1 MARKDI
7 KAFDFTSEQS
17 RTAAAENGRKG
28 GIASGQARRQKKT
41 LSELAKMI
49 AENPAPAAAKKKLA
63 KMGISDEDA
72 NNNAC
77 IAAAVYDKAIKGN
90 MQAVDKWEELTAASK
105 NDDEK
110 YYLPGRVLGKAFVD
124 INRQIKPNIEY
135 VFEGGRGGLKSSFVA
150 FKIVELIKNNPQMH
164 ACITR
169 QVAGTLKDSVYANM
183 KWAINELG
191 LMEEFECKVSPLEIK
206 YIKTGQT
213 IYFRGLDDETKLK
226 SIKPEFGYIG
236 ILWKE
241 EKDQMKGDAQER
253 SVNQSVLR
261 GGDES
266 YDFSSYNPPKSKS
279 NWVNRIKLIPNP
291 KRVIHH
297 SSYLEAPAEWLGQ
310 KFIDDAAHLK
320 EINPEAYEH
329 EYLGVPNGDGGNVF
343 EYLEIRDITD
353 EEISHMDRIFAGV
366 DYGWYPDQFCYLR
379 TYYDSAREKIYLIDE
394 LYVNKWSNSKTAD
407 WIKKKGYDDYTM
419 ICDSAEPKSV
429 NDFRDA
435 GLPARGAIKG
445 PGSIEYGF
453 KFLQTKTL
461 VIDPKR
467 TPNAY
472 KEITEYEYD
481 RDKEGNPYA
490 ELSAQ
495 DKANKGKQYEKE
507 QRQRTYERRIR
518 KTKREVFGLQTG
530 VDNAPNEKAKFALQQ
545 DLDRKSYLLQKQ
557 NAAYKDYCKQNDL
570 RELQDRLMIAK
581 WNRQNA
587 AKARGA
593 AKRYKTAKGI
603 D

>member
-1 MARKDI
+1 MANDQNLNNR
-7 KAFDFTSEQS
+7 
-17 RTAAAENGRKG
+17 AATQFRSGEEAVRNGKKG
-28 GIASGQARRQKKT
+28 GIASGYSRRQKKA
-41 LSELAKMI
+41 LSDYVKII
-49 AENPAPAAAKKKLA
+49 AESPASSTAKKKLA
-63 KMGISDEDA
+63 KMGIADEDA
-72 NNNAC
+72 NNMAVVATSLYKK
-77 IAAAVYDKAIKGN
+77 AADGNIQAIE
-90 MQAVDKWEELTAASK
+90 KWEQLTAALK
-105 NDDEK
+105 DDDEK
-110 YYLPGRVLGKAFVD
+110 YELPARVLGKAFVD

-481 RDKEGNPYA
+481 RDKEGNVISGYPDGNDHAISALRYA
-490 ELSAQ
+490 YEPLFNRRGYSA
-495 DKANKGKQYEKE
+495 
-507 QRQRTYERRIR
+507 
-518 KTKREVFGLQTG
+518 
-530 VDNAPNEKAKFALQQ
+530 
-545 DLDRKSYLLQKQ
+545 
-557 NAAYKDYCKQNDL
+557 
-570 RELQDRLMIAK
+570 
-581 WNRQNA
+581 
-587 AKARGA
+587 
-593 AKRYKTAKGI
+593 
-603 D
+603 

>member
-1 MARKDI
+1 MANEKNLRPGSMQSK
-7 KAFDFTSEQS
+7 SEV
-17 RTAAAENGRKG
+17 RENGRKG
-28 GIASGQARRQKKT
+28 GIASGQARRRKKT

-49 AENPAPAAAKKKLA
+49 ADNPAPDNTRAKLA

-72 NNNAC
+72 NNNAVV
-77 IAAAVYDKAIKGN
+77 AASIYAKAIKGN
-90 MQAVDKWEELTAASK
+90 MQAVDKWEQLVAVSKSDESKYELPA
-105 NDDEK
+105 
-110 YYLPGRVLGKAFVD
+110 RVLGKAFVD

-279 NWVNRIKLIPNP
+279 NWVNRIKLVPNP

-366 DYGWYPDQFCYLR
+366 DYGWYPDAFCYLR

-453 KFLQTKTL
+453 KFLQTKTI

-481 RDKEGNPYA
+481 RDKEGNVISGYPDGNDHAISALRYA
-490 ELSAQ
+490 YEPLFNRRGYSA
-495 DKANKGKQYEKE
+495 
-507 QRQRTYERRIR
+507 
-518 KTKREVFGLQTG
+518 
-530 VDNAPNEKAKFALQQ
+530 
-545 DLDRKSYLLQKQ
+545 
-557 NAAYKDYCKQNDL
+557 
-570 RELQDRLMIAK
+570 
-581 WNRQNA
+581 
-587 AKARGA
+587 
-593 AKRYKTAKGI
+593 
-603 D
+603 

>member
-1 MARKDI
+1 MANEKNLI
-7 KAFDFTSEQS
+7 PNSE
-17 RTAAAENGRKG
+17 RTPSELREITKKG
-28 GIASGQARRQKKT
+28 GIKSGEVRRQKKT

-49 AENPAPAAAKKKLA
+49 AENPAPTTAKKKLA

-77 IAAAVYDKAIKGN
+77 IVAAVYDKAIKGN
-90 MQAVDKWEELTAASK
+90 MQAVDKWEQLVAVSKSDESEYELPA
-105 NDDEK
+105 
-110 YYLPGRVLGKAFVD
+110 RVLGKAFVD

-191 LMEEFECKVSPLEIK
+191 LMEEFECKVSPLEIR

-353 EEISHMDRIFAGV
+353 EEISRMDRIFPGV
-366 DYGWYPDQFCYLR
+366 DYGWYPDAFCYLR

-453 KFLQTKTL
+453 KFLQTKTI

-481 RDKEGNPYA
+481 RDKEGNVISGYPDGNDHAISALRYA
-490 ELSAQ
+490 YEPLFNRRGYSA
-495 DKANKGKQYEKE
+495 
-507 QRQRTYERRIR
+507 
-518 KTKREVFGLQTG
+518 
-530 VDNAPNEKAKFALQQ
+530 
-545 DLDRKSYLLQKQ
+545 
-557 NAAYKDYCKQNDL
+557 
-570 RELQDRLMIAK
+570 
-581 WNRQNA
+581 
-587 AKARGA
+587 
-593 AKRYKTAKGI
+593 
-603 D
+603 

>member
-1 MARKDI
+1 MANDQNLNNR
-7 KAFDFTSEQS
+7 
-17 RTAAAENGRKG
+17 AATQFRSGEEAVRNGKKG
-28 GIASGQARRQKKT
+28 GIASGYSRRQKKA
-41 LSELAKMI
+41 LSDYVKII
-49 AENPAPAAAKKKLA
+49 AESPASSTAKKKLA
-63 KMGISDEDA
+63 KMGIADEDA
-72 NNNAC
+72 NNMAVVATSLYKK
-77 IAAAVYDKAIKGN
+77 AADGNIQAIE
-90 MQAVDKWEELTAASK
+90 KWEQLTAASK
-105 NDDEK
+105 DDDEK
-110 YYLPGRVLGKAFVD
+110 YELPARVLGKAFVD

-279 NWVNRIKLIPNP
+279 NWVNRIKLTPNP
-291 KRVIHH
+291 KRAIHH

-353 EEISHMDRIFAGV
+353 EEISRMDRIFAGV
-366 DYGWYPDQFCYLR
+366 DYGWYPDAFCYLR

-481 RDKEGNPYA
+481 RDKEGNVISGYPDGNDHAISALRYA
-490 ELSAQ
+490 YEPLFNRRGYSA
-495 DKANKGKQYEKE
+495 
-507 QRQRTYERRIR
+507 
-518 KTKREVFGLQTG
+518 
-530 VDNAPNEKAKFALQQ
+530 
-545 DLDRKSYLLQKQ
+545 
-557 NAAYKDYCKQNDL
+557 
-570 RELQDRLMIAK
+570 
-581 WNRQNA
+581 
-587 AKARGA
+587 
-593 AKRYKTAKGI
+593 
-603 D
+603 

>member
-1 MARKDI
+1 MANEENLKPFKPGRS
-7 KAFDFTSEQS
+7 SEE
-17 RTAAAENGRKG
+17 AAKNGRKG
-28 GIASGQARRQKKT
+28 GIASGQSRRQKKT

-49 AENPAPAAAKKKLA
+49 AENPAPTAAKKKLT

-77 IAAAVYDKAIKGN
+77 IVAAVYDKATKGN
-90 MQAVDKWEELTAASK
+90 MKAVDKWEQLVAVSKSDESKYELPA
-105 NDDEK
+105 
-110 YYLPGRVLGKAFVD
+110 RVLGKAFVD

-353 EEISHMDRIFAGV
+353 EEISRMDRIFAGV

-453 KFLQTKTL
+453 KFLQTKTI

-481 RDKEGNPYA
+481 RDKEGNVISGYPDGNDHAISALRYA
-490 ELSAQ
+490 YEPLFNRRGYSA
-495 DKANKGKQYEKE
+495 
-507 QRQRTYERRIR
+507 
-518 KTKREVFGLQTG
+518 
-530 VDNAPNEKAKFALQQ
+530 
-545 DLDRKSYLLQKQ
+545 
-557 NAAYKDYCKQNDL
+557 
-570 RELQDRLMIAK
+570 
-581 WNRQNA
+581 
-587 AKARGA
+587 
-593 AKRYKTAKGI
+593 
-603 D
+603 

>member
-1 MARKDI
+1 MANEKNLI
-7 KAFDFTSEQS
+7 PNSE
-17 RTAAAENGRKG
+17 RTPSELREIAKKG
-28 GIASGQARRQKKT
+28 GIKSGEVRRQKKT

-49 AENPAPAAAKKKLA
+49 AENPAPTAAKKKLT

-77 IAAAVYDKAIKGN
+77 IVAAVYDKAIKGN
-90 MQAVDKWEELTAASK
+90 MQAVDKWEQLVAVSKSDESKYELPA
-105 NDDEK
+105 
-110 YYLPGRVLGKAFVD
+110 RVLGKAFVD

-150 FKIVELIKNNPQMH
+150 FKIIELIKNNPQMH

-279 NWVNRIKLIPNP
+279 NWVNRIKLMPNP

-353 EEISHMDRIFAGV
+353 EEISHMDRIFPGV
-366 DYGWYPDQFCYLR
+366 DYGWYPDAFCYLR

-481 RDKEGNPYA
+481 RDKEGNVISGYPDGNDHAISALRYA
-490 ELSAQ
+490 YEPLFNRRGYSA
-495 DKANKGKQYEKE
+495 
-507 QRQRTYERRIR
+507 
-518 KTKREVFGLQTG
+518 
-530 VDNAPNEKAKFALQQ
+530 
-545 DLDRKSYLLQKQ
+545 
-557 NAAYKDYCKQNDL
+557 
-570 RELQDRLMIAK
+570 
-581 WNRQNA
+581 
-587 AKARGA
+587 
-593 AKRYKTAKGI
+593 
-603 D
+603 

>member
-1 MARKDI
+1 MANEENLKPFKPGRS
-7 KAFDFTSEQS
+7 SEE
-17 RTAAAENGRKG
+17 AAKNGQKG
-28 GIASGQARRQKKT
+28 GIASGQSRRQKKT

-49 AENPAPAAAKKKLA
+49 AENPAPTAAKKKLT

-77 IAAAVYDKAIKGN
+77 IVAAVYNKAIKGN
-90 MQAVDKWEELTAASK
+90 MQAVDKWEQLVAVSKSDESKYELPA
-105 NDDEK
+105 
-110 YYLPGRVLGKAFVD
+110 RVLGKAFVD

-241 EKDQMKGDAQER
+241 EKDQMKGDVQER

-279 NWVNRIKLIPNP
+279 NWVNRIKLMPNP

-366 DYGWYPDQFCYLR
+366 DYGWYPDAFCYLR

-453 KFLQTKTL
+453 KFLQTKTI

-481 RDKEGNPYA
+481 RDKEGNVISGYPDGDDHAISALRYA
-490 ELSAQ
+490 YEPLFNRRGYSA
-495 DKANKGKQYEKE
+495 
-507 QRQRTYERRIR
+507 
-518 KTKREVFGLQTG
+518 
-530 VDNAPNEKAKFALQQ
+530 
-545 DLDRKSYLLQKQ
+545 
-557 NAAYKDYCKQNDL
+557 
-570 RELQDRLMIAK
+570 
-581 WNRQNA
+581 
-587 AKARGA
+587 
-593 AKRYKTAKGI
+593 
-603 D
+603 

>member
-1 MARKDI
+1 MANEENLKP
-7 KAFDFTSEQS
+7 FTSNQS
-17 RTAAAENGRKG
+17 REEAVKNGQKG
-28 GIASGQARRQKKT
+28 GIASGYSRRQKKA
-41 LSELAKMI
+41 LSDYVKII
-49 AENPAPAAAKKKLA
+49 AESPASSTAKKKLA
-63 KMGISDEDA
+63 KMGIADEDA
-72 NNNAC
+72 NNMAVVATSLYKK
-77 IAAAVYDKAIKGN
+77 AADGNIQAIE
-90 MQAVDKWEELTAASK
+90 KWEQLTAASK

-110 YYLPGRVLGKAFVD
+110 YELPARVLGKAFVD

-353 EEISHMDRIFAGV
+353 EEISRMDRIFAGV
-366 DYGWYPDQFCYLR
+366 DYGWYPDAFCYLR

-453 KFLQTKTL
+453 KFLQTKTI

-481 RDKEGNPYA
+481 RDKEGNVISGYPDGNDHAISALRYA
-490 ELSAQ
+490 YEPLFNRRGYSA
-495 DKANKGKQYEKE
+495 
-507 QRQRTYERRIR
+507 
-518 KTKREVFGLQTG
+518 
-530 VDNAPNEKAKFALQQ
+530 
-545 DLDRKSYLLQKQ
+545 
-557 NAAYKDYCKQNDL
+557 
-570 RELQDRLMIAK
+570 
-581 WNRQNA
+581 
-587 AKARGA
+587 
-593 AKRYKTAKGI
+593 
-603 D
+603 

>member
-1 MARKDI
+1 MANEENLKP
-7 KAFDFTSEQS
+7 FTSNQS
-17 RTAAAENGRKG
+17 HEEAVRNGQKG
-28 GIASGQARRQKKT
+28 GIASGYSRRQKKA
-41 LSELAKMI
+41 LSDYVKII
-49 AENPAPAAAKKKLA
+49 AESPASSTAKKKLA
-63 KMGISDEDA
+63 KMGIADEDA
-72 NNNAC
+72 NNMAVVATSLYKK
-77 IAAAVYDKAIKGN
+77 AADGNIQAIE
-90 MQAVDKWEELTAASK
+90 KWEQLTAASK
-105 NDDEK
+105 DDDEK
-110 YYLPGRVLGKAFVD
+110 YELPARVLGKAFVD

-353 EEISHMDRIFAGV
+353 EEISRMDRIFAGV

-407 WIKKKGYDDYTM
+407 WIKKKGYDDYAM

-453 KFLQTKTL
+453 KFLQTKTI

-481 RDKEGNPYA
+481 RDKEGNVISGYPDGNDHAISALRYA
-490 ELSAQ
+490 YEPLFNRRGYSA
-495 DKANKGKQYEKE
+495 
-507 QRQRTYERRIR
+507 
-518 KTKREVFGLQTG
+518 
-530 VDNAPNEKAKFALQQ
+530 
-545 DLDRKSYLLQKQ
+545 
-557 NAAYKDYCKQNDL
+557 
-570 RELQDRLMIAK
+570 
-581 WNRQNA
+581 
-587 AKARGA
+587 
-593 AKRYKTAKGI
+593 
-603 D
+603 

>member
-1 MARKDI
+1 MYGNIVYIYSYTWQNFYFQKGYDWNVRMARKDI
-7 KAFDFTSEQS
+7 ESFDFTSEQS
-17 RTAAAENGRKG
+17 RTEAAQNGRKG

-49 AENPAPAAAKKKLA
+49 AENPAPTSAKKKLT

-77 IAAAVYDKAIKGN
+77 IVAAVYDKAVKGN
-90 MQAVDKWEELTAASK
+90 MQAVDKWEQLTAVS
-105 NDDEK
+105 NDDDKK
-110 YYLPGRVLGKAFVD
+110 YELPARVLGKAFVD
-124 INRQIKPNIEY
+124 INRRIKPNIEY
-135 VFEGGRGGLKSSFVA
+135 VFEGGRGGLKSSYVA
-150 FKIVELIKNNPQMH
+150 FKITELIKNNPQMH

-169 QVAGTLKDSVYANM
+169 QVGATLKDSVYAQM

-279 NWVNRIKLIPNP
+279 NWVNRIKLIPNS

-297 SSYLEAPAEWLGQ
+297 SSYLEAPVEWLGQ

-353 EEISHMDRIFAGV
+353 EEISHMDKIFQGC
-366 DYGWYPDQFCYLR
+366 DWGFFPDPYAFIRL
-379 TYYDSAREKIYLIDE
+379 YYNHNTEKIYLIDE
-394 LYVNKWSNSKTAD
+394 IYENKWSNRKSAD
-407 WIKKKGYDDYTM
+407 EILKRKYDDYT
-419 ICDSAEPKSV
+419 IACDSAEPKSI
-429 NDFRDA
+429 NDYRDF

-445 PGSIEYGF
+445 PGSVEYSM
-453 KFLQTKTL
+453 KWIQTRTI

-472 KEITEYEYD
+472 KEFSKYEYE
-481 RDKEGNPYA
+481 RDKDGNVISGYPDENNHLIDACRYA
-490 ELSAQ
+490 TESLW
-495 DKANKGKQYEKE
+495 
-507 QRQRTYERRIR
+507 RRR
-518 KTKREVFGLQTG
+518 GN
-530 VDNAPNEKAKFALQQ
+530 NA
-545 DLDRKSYLLQKQ
+545 
-557 NAAYKDYCKQNDL
+557 
-570 RELQDRLMIAK
+570 
-581 WNRQNA
+581 
-587 AKARGA
+587 
-593 AKRYKTAKGI
+593 
-603 D
+603 

>member
-1 MARKDI
+1 MANEENLKP
-7 KAFDFTSEQS
+7 FTSNQS
-17 RTAAAENGRKG
+17 REEAVKNGQKG
-28 GIASGQARRQKKT
+28 GVASGHSRRQKKT

-49 AENPAPAAAKKKLA
+49 AENPAPTAAKKKLT

-77 IAAAVYDKAIKGN
+77 IVAAVYDKAIKGN
-90 MQAVDKWEELTAASK
+90 MQAVDKWEQLVAVSKSDESKYELPA
-105 NDDEK
+105 
-110 YYLPGRVLGKAFVD
+110 RVLGKAFVD

-366 DYGWYPDQFCYLR
+366 DYGWYPDAFCYLR

-453 KFLQTKTL
+453 KFLQTKTI

-481 RDKEGNPYA
+481 RDKEGNVISGYPDGNDHAISALRYA
-490 ELSAQ
+490 YEPLFNRRGYSA
-495 DKANKGKQYEKE
+495 
-507 QRQRTYERRIR
+507 
-518 KTKREVFGLQTG
+518 
-530 VDNAPNEKAKFALQQ
+530 
-545 DLDRKSYLLQKQ
+545 
-557 NAAYKDYCKQNDL
+557 
-570 RELQDRLMIAK
+570 
-581 WNRQNA
+581 
-587 AKARGA
+587 
-593 AKRYKTAKGI
+593 
-603 D
+603 

>member
-1 MARKDI
+1 MANEKNLRPGSMQSK
-7 KAFDFTSEQS
+7 SEV
-17 RTAAAENGRKG
+17 RENGRKG
-28 GIASGQARRQKKT
+28 GIASGQARRRKKT

-49 AENPAPAAAKKKLA
+49 ADNPAPDNARAKLA

-72 NNNAC
+72 NNNAVV
-77 IAAAVYDKAIKGN
+77 AVSIYAKAIKGN
-90 MQAVDKWEELTAASK
+90 MQAVDKWEQLVAVSKSDESKYELPA
-105 NDDEK
+105 
-110 YYLPGRVLGKAFVD
+110 RVLGKAYVD

-366 DYGWYPDQFCYLR
+366 DYGWYPDAFCYLR

-481 RDKEGNPYA
+481 RDKEGNVISGYPDGNDHAISALRYA
-490 ELSAQ
+490 YEPLFNRRGYSA
-495 DKANKGKQYEKE
+495 
-507 QRQRTYERRIR
+507 
-518 KTKREVFGLQTG
+518 
-530 VDNAPNEKAKFALQQ
+530 
-545 DLDRKSYLLQKQ
+545 
-557 NAAYKDYCKQNDL
+557 
-570 RELQDRLMIAK
+570 
-581 WNRQNA
+581 
-587 AKARGA
+587 
-593 AKRYKTAKGI
+593 
-603 D
+603 

>member
-1 MARKDI
+1 MANEKNLI
-7 KAFDFTSEQS
+7 PNSE
-17 RTAAAENGRKG
+17 RTPSELREITKKG
-28 GIASGQARRQKKT
+28 GIKSGEVRRQKKT

-49 AENPAPAAAKKKLA
+49 AENPAPTAAKKKLT

-77 IAAAVYDKAIKGN
+77 IVAAVYNKAIKGN
-90 MQAVDKWEELTAASK
+90 MQAVDKWEQLVAVSKSDESKYELPA
-105 NDDEK
+105 
-110 YYLPGRVLGKAFVD
+110 RVLGKAFVD

-279 NWVNRIKLIPNP
+279 NWVNRIKLMPNP

-353 EEISHMDRIFAGV
+353 EEISRMDRIFAGV
-366 DYGWYPDQFCYLR
+366 DYGWYPDAFCYLR

-453 KFLQTKTL
+453 KFLQTKTI

-481 RDKEGNPYA
+481 RDKEGNVISGYPDGDDHAISALRYA
-490 ELSAQ
+490 YEPLFNRRGYSA
-495 DKANKGKQYEKE
+495 
-507 QRQRTYERRIR
+507 
-518 KTKREVFGLQTG
+518 
-530 VDNAPNEKAKFALQQ
+530 
-545 DLDRKSYLLQKQ
+545 
-557 NAAYKDYCKQNDL
+557 
-570 RELQDRLMIAK
+570 
-581 WNRQNA
+581 
-587 AKARGA
+587 
-593 AKRYKTAKGI
+593 
-603 D
+603 

>member
-1 MARKDI
+1 MANEENLKPFKPGRS
-7 KAFDFTSEQS
+7 SEE
-17 RTAAAENGRKG
+17 AARNGKKG
-28 GIASGQARRQKKT
+28 GIASGQSRRQKKT

-49 AENPAPAAAKKKLA
+49 AENPAPTAAKKKLA

-72 NNNAC
+72 NNNAVV
-77 IAAAVYDKAIKGN
+77 AASIYAKAIKGN
-90 MQAVDKWEELTAASK
+90 MQAVDKWEQLVAVSKSDESKYELPA
-105 NDDEK
+105 
-110 YYLPGRVLGKAFVD
+110 RVLGKAFVD

-150 FKIVELIKNNPQMH
+150 FKIIELIKNNPQMH

-279 NWVNRIKLIPNP
+279 NWVNRIKLVPNP

-310 KFIDDAAHLK
+310 KFIDDATHLK

-329 EYLGVPNGDGGNVF
+329 EYLGIPNGDGGNVF

-353 EEISHMDRIFAGV
+353 EEISRMDRIFAGV
-366 DYGWYPDQFCYLR
+366 DYGWYPDAFCYLR

-481 RDKEGNPYA
+481 RDKEGNVISGYPDGNDHAISALRYA
-490 ELSAQ
+490 YEPLFNRRGYSA
-495 DKANKGKQYEKE
+495 
-507 QRQRTYERRIR
+507 
-518 KTKREVFGLQTG
+518 
-530 VDNAPNEKAKFALQQ
+530 
-545 DLDRKSYLLQKQ
+545 
-557 NAAYKDYCKQNDL
+557 
-570 RELQDRLMIAK
+570 
-581 WNRQNA
+581 
-587 AKARGA
+587 
-593 AKRYKTAKGI
+593 
-603 D
+603 

>member
-1 MARKDI
+1 MANEENLKP
-7 KAFDFTSEQS
+7 FTSNQS
-17 RTAAAENGRKG
+17 REEAVRNGQKG
-28 GIASGQARRQKKT
+28 GIASGYSRRQKKA
-41 LSELAKMI
+41 LSDYVKII
-49 AENPAPAAAKKKLA
+49 AESPASSTAKKKLA
-63 KMGISDEDA
+63 KMGIADEDA
-72 NNNAC
+72 NNMAVVATSLYKK
-77 IAAAVYDKAIKGN
+77 AADGNIQAIE
-90 MQAVDKWEELTAASK
+90 KWEQLTAASK
-105 NDDEK
+105 DDDEK
-110 YYLPGRVLGKAFVD
+110 YELPARVLGKAFVD

-366 DYGWYPDQFCYLR
+366 DYGWYPDAFCYLR

-453 KFLQTKTL
+453 KFLQTKTI

-481 RDKEGNPYA
+481 RDKEGNVISGYPDGDDHAISALRYA
-490 ELSAQ
+490 YEPLFNRRGYSA
-495 DKANKGKQYEKE
+495 
-507 QRQRTYERRIR
+507 
-518 KTKREVFGLQTG
+518 
-530 VDNAPNEKAKFALQQ
+530 
-545 DLDRKSYLLQKQ
+545 
-557 NAAYKDYCKQNDL
+557 
-570 RELQDRLMIAK
+570 
-581 WNRQNA
+581 
-587 AKARGA
+587 
-593 AKRYKTAKGI
+593 
-603 D
+603 

>member
-1 MARKDI
+1 MANDQNLNNR
-7 KAFDFTSEQS
+7 
-17 RTAAAENGRKG
+17 AATQFRSGEEAVRNGKKG
-28 GIASGQARRQKKT
+28 GIASGYSRRQKKA
-41 LSELAKMI
+41 LSDYVKII
-49 AENPAPAAAKKKLA
+49 AESPASSTAKKKLA
-63 KMGISDEDA
+63 KMGIADEDA
-72 NNNAC
+72 NNMAVVATSLYKK
-77 IAAAVYDKAIKGN
+77 AADGNIQAIE
-90 MQAVDKWEELTAASK
+90 KWEQLTAALK
-105 NDDEK
+105 DDDEK
-110 YYLPGRVLGKAFVD
+110 YELPARVLGKAFVD

-353 EEISHMDRIFAGV
+353 EEISRMDRIFAGV

-407 WIKKKGYDDYTM
+407 WIKKKGYDDYAM

-453 KFLQTKTL
+453 KFLQTKTI

-481 RDKEGNPYA
+481 RDKEGNVISGYPDGNDHAISALRYA
-490 ELSAQ
+490 YEPLFNRRGYSA
-495 DKANKGKQYEKE
+495 
-507 QRQRTYERRIR
+507 
-518 KTKREVFGLQTG
+518 
-530 VDNAPNEKAKFALQQ
+530 
-545 DLDRKSYLLQKQ
+545 
-557 NAAYKDYCKQNDL
+557 
-570 RELQDRLMIAK
+570 
-581 WNRQNA
+581 
-587 AKARGA
+587 
-593 AKRYKTAKGI
+593 
-603 D
+603 

>member
-1 MARKDI
+1 MYGNIVYIYSYTWQNFYFQKGHDWNVRMARKDI
-7 KAFDFTSEQS
+7 ESFDFTSEQS
-17 RTAAAENGRKG
+17 RTEAAQNGRKG

-49 AENPAPAAAKKKLA
+49 AENPAPTSAKKKLT

-77 IAAAVYDKAIKGN
+77 IVAAVYDKAVKGN
-90 MQAVDKWEELTAASK
+90 MQAVDKWEQLTAVS
-105 NDDEK
+105 NDDDKK
-110 YYLPGRVLGKAFVD
+110 YELPARVLGKAFVD
-124 INRQIKPNIEY
+124 INRKIKPNIEY

-150 FKIVELIKNNPQMH
+150 FKIIELIKNNPQMH

-169 QVAGTLKDSVYANM
+169 QVGTTLKDSVYAQM

-279 NWVNRIKLIPNP
+279 NWVNRIKLVPNP

-297 SSYLEAPAEWLGQ
+297 SNYLEAPAEWLGQ
-310 KFIDDAAHLK
+310 KFLNDAEHLK
-320 EINPEAYEH
+320 EVNPEAYEH
-329 EYLGVPNGDGGNVF
+329 EYLGVSNGDGGNVF

-353 EEISHMDRIFAGV
+353 EEISRMDKIFQGC
-366 DYGWYPDQFCYLR
+366 DWGFFPDPYAFIRL
-379 TYYDSAREKIYLIDE
+379 YYNHNTEKIYFIDE
-394 LYVNKWSNSKTAD
+394 IYENKWSNRKSAD
-407 WIKKKGYDDYTM
+407 EILKRKYDDYT
-419 ICDSAEPKSV
+419 ITCDSAEPKSI
-429 NDFRDA
+429 NDYRDF

-445 PGSIEYGF
+445 PGSVEYSMKWF
-453 KFLQTKTL
+453 QTRTI

-472 KEITEYEYD
+472 KEFSEYEYE
-481 RDKEGNPYA
+481 RDKDGNVISGYPDENNHLIDACRYA
-490 ELSAQ
+490 TESLW
-495 DKANKGKQYEKE
+495 
-507 QRQRTYERRIR
+507 RRR
-518 KTKREVFGLQTG
+518 GN
-530 VDNAPNEKAKFALQQ
+530 NA
-545 DLDRKSYLLQKQ
+545 
-557 NAAYKDYCKQNDL
+557 
-570 RELQDRLMIAK
+570 
-581 WNRQNA
+581 
-587 AKARGA
+587 
-593 AKRYKTAKGI
+593 
-603 D
+603 

>member
-1 MARKDI
+1 
-7 KAFDFTSEQS
+7 
-17 RTAAAENGRKG
+17 
-28 GIASGQARRQKKT
+28 
-41 LSELAKMI
+41 MI
-49 AENPAPAAAKKKLA
+49 AENPAPTAAKKKLT

-77 IAAAVYDKAIKGN
+77 IVAAVYNKAIKGN
-90 MQAVDKWEELTAASK
+90 MQAVDKWEQLVAVSKSDESKYELPA
-105 NDDEK
+105 
-110 YYLPGRVLGKAFVD
+110 RVLGKAFVD

-279 NWVNRIKLIPNP
+279 NWVNRIKLMPNP

-366 DYGWYPDQFCYLR
+366 DYGWYPDAFCYLR

-453 KFLQTKTL
+453 KFLQTKTI

-481 RDKEGNPYA
+481 RDKEGNVISGYPDGDDHAISALRYA
-490 ELSAQ
+490 YEPLFNRRGYSA
-495 DKANKGKQYEKE
+495 
-507 QRQRTYERRIR
+507 
-518 KTKREVFGLQTG
+518 
-530 VDNAPNEKAKFALQQ
+530 
-545 DLDRKSYLLQKQ
+545 
-557 NAAYKDYCKQNDL
+557 
-570 RELQDRLMIAK
+570 
-581 WNRQNA
+581 
-587 AKARGA
+587 
-593 AKRYKTAKGI
+593 
-603 D
+603 

>member
-1 MARKDI
+1 MANEENLKP
-7 KAFDFTSEQS
+7 FTSNQNREE
-17 RTAAAENGRKG
+17 AARNGRKG
-28 GIASGQARRQKKT
+28 GIASGQSRRQKKT

-49 AENPAPAAAKKKLA
+49 AENPAPTAAKKKLT

-77 IAAAVYDKAIKGN
+77 IVAAVYDKAIKGN
-90 MQAVDKWEELTAASK
+90 MQAVDKWEQLVAVSKSDESKYELPA
-105 NDDEK
+105 
-110 YYLPGRVLGKAFVD
+110 RVLGKAFVD

-191 LMEEFECKVSPLEIK
+191 LMEEFECKVSPLEIR

-279 NWVNRIKLIPNP
+279 NWVNRIKLTPNQ

-366 DYGWYPDQFCYLR
+366 DYGWYPDAFCYLR

-407 WIKKKGYDDYTM
+407 WIKKKGYDDYTI

-472 KEITEYEYD
+472 KEIIEYEYD
-481 RDKEGNPYA
+481 RDKEGNVISGYPDGNDHAISALRYA
-490 ELSAQ
+490 YEPLFNRRGYSA
-495 DKANKGKQYEKE
+495 
-507 QRQRTYERRIR
+507 
-518 KTKREVFGLQTG
+518 
-530 VDNAPNEKAKFALQQ
+530 
-545 DLDRKSYLLQKQ
+545 
-557 NAAYKDYCKQNDL
+557 
-570 RELQDRLMIAK
+570 
-581 WNRQNA
+581 
-587 AKARGA
+587 
-593 AKRYKTAKGI
+593 
-603 D
+603 

>member
-1 MARKDI
+1 MANKENLKPFNNR
-7 KAFDFTSEQS
+7 TENEQ
-17 RTAAAENGRKG
+17 REIAQKG
-28 GIASGQARRQKKT
+28 GIASGQSRRKKKT
-41 LSELAKMI
+41 LSELAKII
-49 AENPAPAAAKKKLA
+49 AENPAPTAAKKKLT
-63 KMGISDEDA
+63 KIGISDEDA

-77 IAAAVYDKAIKGN
+77 IVAAVYDKAIKGN
-90 MQAVDKWEELTAASK
+90 MQAVDKWEQLVAVSKSDESKYELPA
-105 NDDEK
+105 
-110 YYLPGRVLGKAFVD
+110 RVLGKAFVD

-135 VFEGGRGGLKSSFVA
+135 VFEGGRGGLKSSYVA

-279 NWVNRIKLIPNP
+279 NWVNRIKLVPNP

-343 EYLEIRDITD
+343 EYLEVRDITD
-353 EEISHMDRIFAGV
+353 DEINRMDRIFAGV
-366 DYGWYPDQFCYLR
+366 DFGWYPDAFCYLR

-394 LYVNKWSNSKTAD
+394 LYVNKWSNSKTAE

-453 KFLQTKTL
+453 KFLQTKTI

-481 RDKEGNPYA
+481 RDKEGNVISGYPDGNDHAISALRYA
-490 ELSAQ
+490 YEPLFNRRGYSA
-495 DKANKGKQYEKE
+495 
-507 QRQRTYERRIR
+507 
-518 KTKREVFGLQTG
+518 
-530 VDNAPNEKAKFALQQ
+530 
-545 DLDRKSYLLQKQ
+545 
-557 NAAYKDYCKQNDL
+557 
-570 RELQDRLMIAK
+570 
-581 WNRQNA
+581 
-587 AKARGA
+587 
-593 AKRYKTAKGI
+593 
-603 D
+603 

>member
-1 MARKDI
+1 MANEENLKPFKPGRS
-7 KAFDFTSEQS
+7 SEE
-17 RTAAAENGRKG
+17 AAKNGQKG
-28 GIASGQARRQKKT
+28 GIASGQSRRQKKT

-49 AENPAPAAAKKKLA
+49 AENPAPTAAKKKLT

-77 IAAAVYDKAIKGN
+77 IVAAVYNKAIKGN
-90 MQAVDKWEELTAASK
+90 MQAVDKWEQLVAVSKSDESKYELPA
-105 NDDEK
+105 
-110 YYLPGRVLGKAFVD
+110 RVLGKAFVD

-279 NWVNRIKLIPNP
+279 NWVNRIKLMPNP

-353 EEISHMDRIFAGV
+353 EEISRMDRIFAGV

-453 KFLQTKTL
+453 KFLQTKTI

-481 RDKEGNPYA
+481 RDKEGNVISGYPDGNDHAISALRYA
-490 ELSAQ
+490 YEPLFNRRGYSA
-495 DKANKGKQYEKE
+495 
-507 QRQRTYERRIR
+507 
-518 KTKREVFGLQTG
+518 
-530 VDNAPNEKAKFALQQ
+530 
-545 DLDRKSYLLQKQ
+545 
-557 NAAYKDYCKQNDL
+557 
-570 RELQDRLMIAK
+570 
-581 WNRQNA
+581 
-587 AKARGA
+587 
-593 AKRYKTAKGI
+593 
-603 D
+603 